1 MEVIEGC
8 ALWSECWKAR
18 AIDFAFALSLHS
30 LAEQGPIA
38 LSPLTVMC
46 GRECLKTR
54 AFFRCTS
61 SGMAAQFGSIPTA
74 YVACNVGC
82 M

>member
-1 MEVIEGC
+1 MEKIEGC
-8 ALWSECWKAR
+8 ALWSESWKAR
-18 AIDFAFALSLHS
+18 AIDFAFAVSLHS

-38 LSPLTVMC
+38 LSPFAVMR
-46 GRECLKTR
+46 GRECLETR
-54 AFFRCTS
+54 AFLCCTS